1 MCTSAAATGQPVQW
15 FLRKV
20 DVKQSTESINFLEM
34 ERGIHV
40 PRRRPG
46 LTALSSILVATDF
59 SPRAE
64 RALLR
69 AAQLAMEHQATLEI
83 LHVHERWCGHKLV
96 KHCVSDLALELR
108 PRLAKYAVQPER
120 VSISQASGKP
130 ASEIVRH
137 ARKGASNL
145 IVVGDHE
152 RKLLADA
159 FGRTTAEDIL
169 AYGDRP
175 LLVVKRS
182 GRSRYR
188 RVLVPVDFSENSRSV
203 LRAALRLAPE
213 AEFNVLHC
221 YEGIE
226 RQLLRTDVPPSEIMR
241 YRREF
246 ARKARQEMKAFLDT
260 VGHGR
265 KGLIG
270 GIWFGRAPHVI
281 TMVAKRMRAD
291 LVAVGTEGR
300 TGLPRILFGS
310 VAKHVMRQVDS
321 DVLVMRS
328 GGRAL

>member
-1 MCTSAAATGQPVQW
+1 
-15 FLRKV
+15 
-20 DVKQSTESINFLEM
+20 
-34 ERGIHV
+34 
-40 PRRRPG
+40 
-46 LTALSSILVATDF
+46 
-59 SPRAE
+59 
-64 RALLR
+64 
-69 AAQLAMEHQATLEI
+69 
-83 LHVHERWCGHKLV
+83 
-96 KHCVSDLALELR
+96 
-108 PRLAKYAVQPER
+108 
-120 VSISQASGKP
+120 
-130 ASEIVRH
+130 
-137 ARKGASNL
+137 
-145 IVVGDHE
+145 
-152 RKLLADA
+152 
-159 FGRTTAEDIL
+159 
-169 AYGDRP
+169 
-175 LLVVKRS
+175 
-182 GRSRYR
+182 
-188 RVLVPVDFSENSRSV
+188 VLVPVDFSENSRSV
-203 LRAALRLAPE
+203 LNAALRLAPE

-226 RQLLRTDVPPSEIMR
+226 RQLLRTDMPPSEIMR

-328 GGRAL
+328 GGRALETGSKTPRAA